1 MLGKTRKFAVLGV
14 LLSAVMILGACAPAS
29 APAGTS
35 APSSTE
41 AATAPAQSSP
51 VETPMPEATTAAP
64 TEAPTAEATTAT
76 PMETPAATPPTTGG
90 QGTTVMTAQNAT
102 LGTILVDSNGMTLYT
117 FKNDTPDTSNCA
129 GTCAQNWPPLT
140 VASMD
145 TTLTAG
151 QGITGTLAVIQRS
164 DNTFQVTYNHM
175 PLYRFAK
182 DTKAGDTNGQGV
194 GNLWYVVQVTP
205 GQ

>member
-14 LLSAVMILGACAPAS
+14 LLSAAMILGACAPS
-29 APAGTS
+29 ATPAATS

-41 AATAPAQSSP
+41 ATTAPAITSP
-51 VETPMPEATTAAP
+51 VETPMAESTTAP
-64 TEAPTAEATTAT
+64 TEMPTAEATMTS
-76 PMETPAATPPTTGG
+76 PVATPPTTGG
-90 QGTTVMTAQNAT
+90 QGTTVMTAQDAT

-117 FKNDTPDTSNCA
+117 FKNDQPDTSNCSD
-129 GTCAQNWPPLT
+129 TCAQNWPPLT

-145 TTLTAG
+145 TTPTAG
-151 QGITGTLAVIQRS
+151 QGITGTLGVIQRS

-182 DTKAGDTNGQGV
+182 DTKPGDTTGQGV
-194 GNLWYVVQVTP
+194 GNLWYVVQITP